1 MHEQRPRLDRRIADA
16 LVVAVVAAISMFGL
30 LSPVWIA
37 NADPSRVTVP
47 AVSLA
52 LVQAGVL
59 WWRRR
64 WPLGVLAVTLGA
76 VLVAQL
82 LELENGASFAG
93 PHVAAYSVGLYSAHR
108 RAYAGLAVLAVAA
121 ALDLSIAQLA
131 GGASA
136 DVPVLSWPN
145 GVLIGIAWG
154 VGRYV
159 RMRRAYL
166 DTVLAYG
173 HQMEADRAAH
183 ARQAVVDERRRIARE
198 LHDQVAHHISV
209 VSLQTVAARRW
220 ITRDHDRAAAALE
233 AAEQASRTALQTMP
247 VILEALRVDTESGNQ
262 DPQPTL
268 ADLDALVARVTATGV
283 PVDYQVLGERR
294 KLHPTVELTAY
305 RIIQEALTNT
315 MKHAGPA
322 RATVQLSYGRDEI
335 ALEVEDDGHGLA
347 APTRNGAGFGL
358 IGMRERVELLN
369 GSLSAG
375 PRPGG
380 GFAVRAVLPLAK
392 EAAPT

>member
-1 MHEQRPRLDRRIADA
+1 MHEQRPGLDRRIADA
-16 LVVAVVAAISMFGL
+16 LVVAVVAAISVFGL

-37 NADPSRVTVP
+37 DADPSRVTVP
-47 AVSLA
+47 AVPLA

-64 WPLGVLAVTLGA
+64 WPLEVLAVTLVA

-82 LELENGASFAG
+82 LEIENGASFAG
-93 PHVAAYSVGLYSAHR
+93 PHVAAYSVGLYAAHR

-121 ALDLSIAQLA
+121 AIDLLITQVAN
-131 GGASA
+131 GESA
-136 DVPVLSWPN
+136 DGPVLSWPN

-166 DTVLAYG
+166 DTVIAYA
-173 HQMEADRAAH
+173 HQIEADRAAH
-183 ARQAVVDERRRIARE
+183 ARQAVTDERRRIARE
-198 LHDQVAHHISV
+198 LHDQVAHHLSV
-209 VSLQTVAARRW
+209 VSLQTAAARRW
-220 ITRDHDRAAAALE
+220 ITRNHDRAVAALE
-233 AAEQASRTALQTMP
+233 VAEQASRTALQTMP
-247 VILEALRVDTESGNQ
+247 VILEALRVDTESGSQ

-283 PVDYQVLGERR
+283 PVDYEISGERR
-294 KLHPTVELTAY
+294 KLHPTVEITVY

-322 RATVQLSYGRDEI
+322 RATVQVSYGRDEI
-335 ALEVEDDGHGLA
+335 ALDVEDDGHGLA
-347 APTRNGAGFGL
+347 APARNGAGFGL

-392 EAAPT
+392 EAAST